1 MNESGIIT
9 WQEFENVDMRAGT
22 ITSVD
27 DFPEARKPAYK
38 VTVNFGSEIG
48 VKRTSAQITVN
59 YSKAD
64 LVGRQVIGVVNFP
77 PKQMGPIMSEFL
89 IVGFYRDDGSV
100 ILAVPDKT
108 IPNGAKLA

>member
-1 MNESGIIT
+1 VKESGIIT

-27 DFPEARKPAYK
+27 DFPEAHKPAYK
-38 VTVNFGSEIG
+38 VTVDFGSGIG
-48 VKRTSAQITVN
+48 IKRTSAQITAN
-59 YSKAD
+59 YDKAE
-64 LVGRQVIGVVNFP
+64 LVGRQVIGVLNFP
-77 PKQMGPIMSEFL
+77 PKQIGPIMSEFL
-89 IVGFYRDDGSV
+89 MVGFYRDDGSV